1 MGTSTCK
8 TLLQRKAERYTKRNL
23 FEMKLTESHLRK
35 IIKEEL
41 NTVLN
46 EMDVSTSVGAFGG
59 RGRIGKS
66 KKEEREEREAAR
78 DARLDRSLQ
87 KFLNRVPVSQ
97 EEQDY
102 SSRPINLGNLAVELI
117 KQDKNYV
124 ERFLSVDKNNRV
136 QFQNFVGQEFKK
148 EFQDLANKA
157 AEDPNLNK
165 LEEFKKL
172 ATKFAPVRAGEGF
185 GSKIA
190 RGLSTIYSP
199 STKE

>member
-1 MGTSTCK
+1 
-8 TLLQRKAERYTKRNL
+8 
-23 FEMKLTESHLRK
+23 MKLTESHLRK
-35 IIKEEL
+35 IIKEEIRGLL
-41 NTVLN
+41 NP
-46 EMDVSTSVGAFGG
+46 
-59 RGRIGKS
+59 S
-66 KKEEREEREAAR
+66 KKQIIAARQAAR
-78 DARLDRSLQ
+78 DRRLDRKLQ
-87 KFLNRVPVSQ
+87 SVLNRDPVSQ
-97 EEQDY
+97 AELDVL
-102 SSRPINLGNLAVELI
+102 SKSVNLNNLAVELI

-136 QFQNFVGQEFKK
+136 KFESFVGQEFKK

-172 ATKFAPVRAGEGF
+172 AMKFAPMRAGEGF

>member
-1 MGTSTCK
+1 
-8 TLLQRKAERYTKRNL
+8 
-23 FEMKLTESHLRK
+23 MKLTESHLRV
-35 IIKEEL
+35 IIKEEIKGLL
-41 NTVLN
+41 NPSN
-46 EMDVSTSVGAFGG
+46 KQK
-59 RGRIGKS
+59 R
-66 KKEEREEREAAR
+66 AAR
-78 DARLDRSLQ
+78 QAAKNARLDRGLQ
-87 KFLNRVPVSQ
+87 KFLNRDPVSQ

-136 QFQNFVGQEFKK
+136 KFESFVGQEFKK
-148 EFQDLANKA
+148 EFQDLADKVA
-157 AEDPNLNK
+157 SDPNLNK

-172 ATKFAPVRAGEGF
+172 AMKFAPMRAGEGF

>member
-1 MGTSTCK
+1 
-8 TLLQRKAERYTKRNL
+8 
-23 FEMKLTESHLRK
+23 MKLTESHLRK

-41 NTVLN
+41 NSVLN
-46 EMDVSTSVGAFGG
+46 EMDLSTSVGAFGG
-59 RGRIGKS
+59 RASGGGGGIS
-66 KKEEREEREAAR
+66 NSKEERRKKREQAKN
-78 DARLDRSLQ
+78 ARLDRKLQ
-87 KFLNRVPVSQ
+87 SVLNRDPVSQ

-136 QFQNFVGQEFKK
+136 KFESFVGQEFKK

-157 AEDPNLNK
+157 AKDFNLNK

-172 ATKFAPVRAGEGF
+172 AMKFAPVRAGEGF

>member
-1 MGTSTCK
+1 
-8 TLLQRKAERYTKRNL
+8 
-23 FEMKLTESHLRK
+23 MKLTESHLRK
-35 IIKEEL
+35 IIKEEIRGLL
-41 NTVLN
+41 NP
-46 EMDVSTSVGAFGG
+46 
-59 RGRIGKS
+59 S
-66 KKEEREEREAAR
+66 KKQIRDARQAAKN
-78 DARLDRSLQ
+78 ARLDRGLQ
-87 KFLNRVPVSQ
+87 SVLNRDPVSQ
-97 EEQDY
+97 AELDVL
-102 SSRPINLGNLAVELI
+102 SKSVNLNNLAVELI

-136 QFQNFVGQEFKK
+136 KFESFVGQEFKK

-172 ATKFAPVRAGEGF
+172 AMKFAPVRAGEGF

>member
-1 MGTSTCK
+1 
-8 TLLQRKAERYTKRNL
+8 
-23 FEMKLTESHLRK
+23 MKITESHLRV

-41 NTVLN
+41 NSVLN
-46 EMDVSTSVGAFGG
+46 EMDVNVMAGPFGG
-59 RGRIGKS
+59 RGGIGKS
-66 KKEEREEREAAR
+66 NKKEREERKAAT
-78 DARLDRSLQ
+78 DARHDRKLQ
-87 KFLNRVPVSQ
+87 NLLNHKPVSQ
-97 EEQDY
+97 EEMDY

-117 KQDKNYV
+117 NQDKNYV

-136 QFQNFVGQEFKK
+136 KFESFVGKEFKK

-172 ATKFAPVRAGEGF
+172 AKKFAPVRAGEGF

>member
-1 MGTSTCK
+1 MITQNTQGFWTRK
-8 TLLQRKAERYTKRNL
+8 WALQPVRLCCRGKPWRCTIKRNL
-23 FEMKLTESHLRK
+23 FEMKLTESHLRV
-35 IIKEEL
+35 IIKEEIKGLL
-41 NTVLN
+41 NPSN
-46 EMDVSTSVGAFGG
+46 KQK
-59 RGRIGKS
+59 R
-66 KKEEREEREAAR
+66 AAR
-78 DARLDRSLQ
+78 QAAKNARLDRGLQ
-87 KFLNRVPVSQ
+87 KFLNRDPVSQ

-136 QFQNFVGQEFKK
+136 TFKSFVGQEFKK
-148 EFQDLANKA
+148 EFQDLADKVA
-157 AEDPNLNK
+157 SDPNLNK

-172 ATKFAPVRAGEGF
+172 AMKFAPMRAGEGF